1 MSKTCPSCGYPE
13 PDNQA
18 LYCNKCGYP
27 FPRNQPQRPAAAA
40 PAALPVHRTAKRPV
54 HRNPGGGGF
63 LSFGTLITENHL
75 KLIYILGAVLI
86 VLVSVMGIAGMF
98 SKPVEKGAEKTNSSL
113 IDTKAIAEY
122 PAGSPLFWIGFLV
135 IGSILW
141 RMFCE
146 LFALLSRE
154 YSTPHHPDEV
164 AYEEEPEEY
173 AEEHIA
179 APGGAGSGQMVE
191 CPKCHKIVAIEDL
204 RECEHCGVQGCSNCI
219 RMMGLLKKTMTCRE
233 CFEAK

>member
-1 MSKTCPSCGYPE
+1 M
-13 PDNQA
+13 
-18 LYCNKCGYP
+18 
-27 FPRNQPQRPAAAA
+27 PAAR
-40 PAALPVHRTAKRPV
+40 PVQRTAKKPV
-54 HRNPGGGGF
+54 HQSAGGGGF

-98 SKPVEKGAEKTNSSL
+98 SKPVEKGAEKTNTSL
-113 IDTKAIAEY
+113 IDTKALAEY

-135 IGSILW
+135 IVSILW

-146 LFALLSRE
+146 LFALLSRGQ
-154 YSTPHHPDEV
+154 STPLHPDDE
-164 AYEEEPEEY
+164 AYEEDQEEY

-179 APGGAGSGQMVE
+179 APGEAGSGQMVE
-191 CPKCHKIVAIEDL
+191 CPKCHKIVAVEDL
-204 RECEHCGVQGCSNCI
+204 RECEHCGVQGCRNCI